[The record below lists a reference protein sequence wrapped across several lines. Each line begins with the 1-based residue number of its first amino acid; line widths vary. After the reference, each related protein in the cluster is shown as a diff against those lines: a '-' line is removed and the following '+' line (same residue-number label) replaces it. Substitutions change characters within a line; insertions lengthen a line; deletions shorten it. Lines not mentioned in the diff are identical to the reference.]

1 MKSGSITIM
10 NRRQF
15 LLWTAAVVSGCQS
28 ADHSSTVA
36 APGPERLIDAG
47 PVNGFAADG
56 VYTRFR
62 EQGFF
67 IVRQGEK
74 LFALSSY
81 CTHRKCKL
89 TAEADHSFHC
99 KCHGSNFDP
108 SGKVTE
114 GPARRD
120 LPVLPTVTDE
130 KGELKVTVPV
140 G

>member
-1 MKSGSITIM
+1 M

-15 LLWTAAVVSGCQS
+15 LLWSTAVLAGCQA
-28 ADHSSTVA
+28 ADEGANPA
-36 APGPERLIDAG
+36 ATQRGQIIDAG
-47 PVNGFAADG
+47 PASVYALDG

-62 EQGFF
+62 DQGFF
-67 IVRQGEK
+67 VVRQGDK

-89 TAEADHSFHC
+89 TAEPDRSFHC

-108 SGKVTE
+108 NGKVTE

-120 LPVLPTVTDE
+120 LPVLPTSTDE
-130 KGELKVTVPV
+130 KGELLVKVPAK
-140 G
+140 